1 MGRVEK
7 RKGSTLSAIFLR
19 YVLVMLGLLLT
30 LGICTIVIF
39 NILVNIGGIYPANY
53 AERKINEAYDLIQN
67 VDEVTEDIIP
77 VLCHYAIFST
87 DGEVLSGN
95 MPEDSV
101 EIAWNVVNH
110 GTASGNYFYKVIPRS
125 DEYVVLQYSLTP
137 QYQSAFLREHFIEPQ
152 NLMTIIIV
160 LSGLT
165 IILLPSISFGKK
177 MKRKMKPVMDAV
189 ERIKNQDLEYEVPY
203 SGVKE
208 IDDCLLSIEEMR
220 NALKDSLKRQW
231 TTEQE
236 KGRQMS
242 ALAHDIKTP
251 LTVIRGNAELLS
263 ETEMTEEQ
271 EKYIDYIASS
281 ALQIQN
287 YVQTLI
293 EVTKSVDGYQYRF
306 EKVRTEDI
314 LGGIRKQTLGLS
326 EVYELKINWEEQYI
340 SKTVSVVYDQVVRA
354 VMNIIKNAAEH
365 TPKGQTIN
373 IYIKEQNGELTFTVE
388 DTGSGFTKEALLHG
402 TDQFFMD
409 DTSRSGGAHYG
420 IGLFSAKSIAE
431 KHGGRI
437 LLTNSEETGGA
448 KVEICFPMD
457 KEWLTEIQIPVEHF
471 TK

>member
-7 RKGSTLSAIFLR
+7 RRSSTLSGIFLR

-30 LGICTIVIF
+30 LGICTVLIF
-39 NILVNIGGIYPANY
+39 NILVNLGGIYPANY

-67 VDEVTEDIIP
+67 ADEVTEDIIP
-77 VLCHYAIFST
+77 VLCHYVIFST
-87 DGEVLSGN
+87 DGEVLGGN

-101 EIAWNVVNH
+101 EIAWNVANH
-110 GTASGNYFYKVIPRS
+110 GTASGDYFYKVIPRS

-152 NLMTIIIV
+152 ELITIIVI
-160 LSGLT
+160 LSGII
-165 IILLPSISFGKK
+165 IILLPSVSFGKK
-177 MKRKMKPVMDAV
+177 MKRKMKPVMNAV
-189 ERIKNQDLEYEVPY
+189 ERIKNQDLEYEVSY

-208 IDDCLLSIEEMR
+208 IDDCLSSIDEMR
-220 NALKDSLKRQW
+220 NALKDSLERQW
-231 TTEQE
+231 KTEQE
-236 KGRQMS
+236 KNRQMS

-263 ETEMTEEQ
+263 EMEMTEEQ
-271 EKYIDYIASS
+271 GKYIDYIASS
-281 ALQIQN
+281 AMQIQN

-306 EKVRTEDI
+306 EKIRTEDV
-314 LGGIRKQTLGLS
+314 LGDIKKQTLGLS
-326 EVYELKINWEEQYI
+326 EVFNLKINWEEQYI
-340 SKTVSVVYDQVVRA
+340 SETVNIIYDQVVRA

-365 TPKGQTIN
+365 TPKGGTIN
-373 IYIKEQNGELTFTVE
+373 IYIEEQSGELTFTVE

-402 TDQFFMD
+402 TEQFFMD
-409 DTSRSGGAHYG
+409 DTSRSGGVHYG

-437 LLTNSEETGGA
+437 LLTNSEKTGGA
-448 KVEICFPMD
+448 KVEICL
-457 KEWLTEIQIPVEHF
+457 KCYL
-471 TK
+471 KN

>member
-1 MGRVEK
+1 MGRIEK
-7 RKGSTLSAIFLR
+7 RRSSTLSGIFLR

-30 LGICTIVIF
+30 LGICTVLIF

-53 AERKINEAYDLIQN
+53 AERKINEAYDRIQSA
-67 VDEVTEDIIP
+67 DEVTEDIIP
-77 VLCHYAIFST
+77 VLCHYVIFSA
-87 DGEVLSGN
+87 DGEALRGN

-101 EIAWNVVNH
+101 EIAWNAANH
-110 GTASGNYFYKVIPRS
+110 GSVSGNYFYKVIPRV

-152 NLMTIIIV
+152 NLMTIIV
-160 LSGLT
+160 AVSGIT
-165 IILLPSISFGKK
+165 IILLPSVSFGKK
-177 MKRKMKPVMDAV
+177 MKRKMKPVMNAV
-189 ERIKNQDLEYEVPY
+189 ERIKKQDLEYKVSY

-208 IDDCLLSIEEMR
+208 IDDCLSSIDEMR
-220 NALKDSLKRQW
+220 NALKDSLERQW
-231 TTEQE
+231 KTEQE
-236 KGRQMS
+236 KNRQMS

-263 ETEMTEEQ
+263 EMEMTEEQ
-271 EKYIDYIASS
+271 EKYIDYITSS

-293 EVTKSVDGYQYRF
+293 EVTKSADGYQDRF
-306 EKVRTEDI
+306 EKIRIEDI
-314 LGGIRKQTLGLS
+314 LGDIKKQTFGLS
-326 EVYELKINWEEQYI
+326 EVYDLKINWEEQYI
-340 SKTVSVVYDQVVRA
+340 SETVSIVYDQVVRA

-365 TPKGQTIN
+365 TPKGGTIYIN
-373 IYIKEQNGELTFTVE
+373 IQEQSGKLTFTVE

-402 TDQFFMD
+402 TEQFFMD

-431 KHGGRI
+431 KHGGRV

-448 KVEICFPMD
+448 KVEICF
-457 KEWLTEIQIPVEHF
+457 LLILCIIL
-471 TK
+471 